1 MKKLALSLLAAVAVL
16 PASVS
21 PAAIV
26 PQLALSQGTN
36 VVLSWS
42 SSPGDAF
49 MVIHRQAF
57 HPSKPWKVVATNLPA
72 GPFSLTTFTH
82 VGAVPPSLGGSTWSG
97 GGGSPPGPS
106 SATLVDPGTTT
117 SSKDKEKKQDSL
129 TTLPALPDLKEL
141 EKLLREMLKEWEKQ
155 QKDKGN
161 SGGGVVELSST
172 YSLPDAAYTNF
183 SGGFYVITR
192 ATEDTDLD
200 GMPDWWESQHELN
213 LLANDAQEDPDGDG
227 VPNLAEYAY
236 GTNPR
241 NPASKPV
248 VYVSYTSPVNTNTF
262 LPVVQ
267 FTGSINLNV
276 RTLRLDVTNAAG
288 VTTDLEGFVT
298 QRTVVPG
305 LGFTNS
311 PAKYTNAFHCFDVP
325 LTNGAN
331 TVALRFTDAYG
342 LTFATTVAFTV
353 DFNASPAAPVGTV
366 LWPANGA
373 QLGTDTFTLRGRL
386 DNPTASVIAR
396 LTIDGEE
403 QELGGLVERDGTFWL
418 EDLPAPASGPL
429 TLVFTDAGGKARTN
443 TLNLTRSPVSL
454 VLNDPSGPN
463 LWDTALNLSG
473 SVSDPAYS
481 VWINS
486 VRATVDENGNWTAEN
501 VPVNAGGVA
510 SFALRAVPNS
520 DNGGAGAG
528 GQAMAGSGGLGGLY
542 SAPGGN
548 PGSAGA
554 VDAKFDFDN
563 PPRIVVSSYT
573 MRAQDDNPTFEY
585 GSTNRQTLDWTR
597 SGAGYSGTA
606 TAYYEIKYPPY
617 PGFVWRQNQAINYP
631 FPGTNGYEVNTGLYT
646 WGDPFFYTNLV
657 GEPSVPWKYVN
668 LSRRT
673 TNQVFS
679 ENTQTHLVLQT
690 GGRGGLGGAS
700 VFMFTAS
707 ATDINPFESAV
718 SIPPESLRTLGKNFG
733 PDGRLYSALPD
744 NADFDLTV
752 SSPRRAFEVSITPTK
767 HRLVL
772 AARSVPLHSV
782 TSKAEFSVGHSVGLA
797 ADFEPPIPALLT
809 AQSAPRWTVSGNFVN
824 EARPHLADAGGF
836 VTVVPQVTNFVRNDA
851 LLAAMSPRVWFVNGG
866 TKTVTFSIS
875 PSFDNGQT
883 LRAIAAKGVFSIH
896 RPTAVLTNVVSPR
909 VFSVGPGALGLT
921 ALRLGDTNGA
931 NAMDFAVDVKSRY
944 HGQAGL
950 TQLCRLDYSGAELPG
965 QPQLRFTD
973 WRLDALKEQ
982 NPGSFNGEFYDGLAP
997 NTSTNIPIHCVLQD
1011 QPENTGVLPLRLKGE
1026 YKTYVRFMP
1035 DGADSIFV
1043 TLGIVTWNMHGEAV
1057 SGSPSP
1063 VLTLQLC
1070 PPPVSLVYSEE
1081 FPKWEKR
1088 WP

>member
-1 MKKLALSLLAAVAVL
+1 MNKLVLSLLAAAFVL
-16 PASVS
+16 PAIISS
-21 PAAIV
+21 AAIV

-36 VVLSWS
+36 VVLSWP

-57 HPSKPWKVVATNLPA
+57 HPSRPWKVVATNLPA

-82 VGAVPPSLGGSTWSG
+82 VGAVPPSLGGGTWSG
-97 GGGSPPGPS
+97 GGGSPPGPT
-106 SATLVDPGTTT
+106 ALVAAPDTTT
-117 SSKDKEKKQDSL
+117 SDKEKEKKTDSPA
-129 TTLPALPDLKEL
+129 TLPALPDLKEL
-141 EKLLREMLKEWEKQ
+141 EKLLREMIKEMEKQ
-155 QKDKGN
+155 QKNHGP
-161 SGGGVVELSST
+161 SGGGVQALTAT
-172 YSLPDAAYTNF
+172 YSLPDASYTNF

-192 ATEDTDLD
+192 AAEDTDLD
-200 GMPDWWESQHELN
+200 GMPDWWEAQHELN
-213 LLANDAQEDPDGDG
+213 LLANDAQADPDGDG

-241 NPASKPV
+241 NPASVPV
-248 VYVSYTSPVNTNTF
+248 VHVTYTSPVNTNTF

-267 FTGSINLNV
+267 ITGSINLNV

-288 VTTDLEGFVT
+288 VTPDLEGFVT

-342 LTFATTVAFTV
+342 LTFATTVSFTV

-386 DNPTASVIAR
+386 DNPTASVVAR

-418 EDLPAPASGPL
+418 EDLPAPATGPV

-463 LWDTALNLSG
+463 LWDTAMNLSG

-486 VRATVDENGNWTAEN
+486 VRATVDENGNWTADH

-510 SFALRAVPNS
+510 SFALRAVPNT

-554 VDAKFDFDN
+554 VDATFDFDK

-606 TAYYEIKYPPY
+606 TAYYETKYPAY
-617 PGFVWRQNQAINYP
+617 PSYVWRHNQAINYP
-631 FPGTNGYEVNTGLYT
+631 FPGTNGYEVSTGLYT

-657 GEPSVPWKYVN
+657 GEPSVPWETGSTYQ
-668 LSRRT
+668 RT
-673 TNQVFS
+673 AERNHNYRGETLL
-679 ENTQTHLVLQT
+679 ELQT
-690 GGRGGLGGAS
+690 GGRGL
-700 VFMFTAS
+700 TAS
-707 ATDINPFESAV
+707 ASLFEFTAAATAYNAEGV
-718 SIPPESLRTLGKNFG
+718 WTNLPPETLSILEQALDANGYTYRTNLPANISLALTFAAAGASGQVPPTTQPSAGART
-733 PDGRLYSALPD
+733 
-744 NADFDLTV
+744 V
-752 SSPRRAFEVSITPTK
+752 
-767 HRLVL
+767 
-772 AARSVPLHSV
+772 
-782 TSKAEFSVGHSVGLA
+782 
-797 ADFEPPIPALLT
+797 
-809 AQSAPRWTVSGNFVN
+809 
-824 EARPHLADAGGF
+824 
-836 VTVVPQVTNFVRNDA
+836 
-851 LLAAMSPRVWFVNGG
+851 
-866 TKTVTFSIS
+866 
-875 PSFDNGQT
+875 
-883 LRAIAAKGVFSIH
+883 
-896 RPTAVLTNVVSPR
+896 
-909 VFSVGPGALGLT
+909 
-921 ALRLGDTNGA
+921 
-931 NAMDFAVDVKSRY
+931 FAVDRDGIVVRGHNRPY
-944 HGQAGL
+944 YL
-950 TQLCRLDYSGAELPG
+950 TATNQLGTNRVVHSD
-965 QPQLRFTD
+965 RFTS
-973 WRLDALKEQ
+973 AT
-982 NPGSFNGEFYDGLAP
+982 AA
-997 NTSTNIPIHCVLQD
+997 T
-1011 QPENTGVLPLRLKGE
+1011 
-1026 YKTYVRFMP
+1026 
-1035 DGADSIFV
+1035 
-1043 TLGIVTWNMHGEAV
+1043 
-1057 SGSPSP
+1057 
-1063 VLTLQLC
+1063 
-1070 PPPVSLVYSEE
+1070 
-1081 FPKWEKR
+1081 
-1088 WP
+1088 